1 MRHMGKNP
9 QPAALA
15 RTIAAGATPMRA
27 VETMPCGQTIAYV
40 ADSKPAWDRA
50 GCWKPGTFKQ
60 VLGPDALF
68 LGAAASNS
76 FTFDAEFIA

>member
-1 MRHMGKNP
+1 
-9 QPAALA
+9 
-15 RTIAAGATPMRA
+15 MRA

-40 ADSKPAWDRA
+40 ADPKPAWDRV